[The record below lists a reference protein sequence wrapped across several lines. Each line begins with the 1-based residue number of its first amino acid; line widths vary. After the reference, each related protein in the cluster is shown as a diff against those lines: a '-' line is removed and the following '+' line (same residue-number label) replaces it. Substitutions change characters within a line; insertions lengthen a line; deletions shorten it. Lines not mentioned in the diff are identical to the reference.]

1 MLWHT
6 GGEKDSDLSCII
18 GKYSFMFDTLPPT
31 GIKISPVRFFTFHQF
46 SVMVVLSLCI
56 YQTFNMYNPVTYTQ
70 LIRWDQWKRVVQAQT
85 WPQCVCVGHLMNLWR
100 WFFAFFCLAGSI
112 LLWDRMIDRYCSPNI
127 SDSVVRC
134 VSVLTIKEPQILVAG
149 LWIHFWRPETC
160 KFVRSYFNWVSV
172 FWPK

>member
-1 MLWHT
+1 MLIWTINVQNHSWPCCTLTKLVLWHT

-56 YQTFNMYNPVTYTQ
+56 YQTFDMYNPVTYTQ

-112 LLWDRMIDRYCSPNI
+112 LLWDRMIGI
-127 SDSVVRC
+127 VTLTFQIALWG
-134 VSVLTIKEPQILVAG
+134 VSLSLP
-149 LWIHFWRPETC
+149 
-160 KFVRSYFNWVSV
+160 
-172 FWPK
+172 